1 MRVSKI
7 CRRENTPFAWAV
19 NNCKQYMAKGE
30 TKRVEEMV
38 ALVQQ
43 SIIPLSMLRMKQSP
57 KTSSRGSKLLGLEG
71 KTLAIM

>member
-1 MRVSKI
+1 
-7 CRRENTPFAWAV
+7 
-19 NNCKQYMAKGE
+19 MAKGE

-43 SIIPLSMLRMKQSP
+43 SIIPLSMLSMKQSP
-57 KTSSRGSKLLGLEG
+57 KTSSRGSKPLGLEG